1 MTRVAKASLLL
12 FFFSLCAAAFIIAH
26 RFEQRVPTPAPHDLF
41 AVVNDQLAAFRAC
54 DYPSAY
60 RRAASGVQQ
69 KFTLPQFEAMVRQ
82 NYGAMT
88 HAHRVEFG
96 SVKSDG
102 NSAIVQVF
110 FFFEGE
116 RAARCFL
123 YSLIAE
129 GGGWKVEG
137 VEEVTPFESGSPL
150 FGTHA

>member
-12 FFFSLCAAAFIIAH
+12 FFFSLCAAAFVIAH
-26 RFEQRVPTPAPHDLF
+26 RFEQRVPTPAPHELF
-41 AVVNDQLAAFRAC
+41 AVVNDQLAAFRAA

-69 KFTLPQFEAMVRQ
+69 KFTLPQFEAMVRR

-88 HAHRVEFG
+88 QARRVEFG
-96 SVKSDG
+96 SVKTDG
-102 NSAIVQVF
+102 GTAVVQVF
-110 FFFEGE
+110 LFEGE

-129 GGGWKVEG
+129 GDGWKVEG
-137 VEEVTPFESGSPL
+137 VEEVAPFEPGSPL